1 MNQNNQIDFNK
12 QGSFTPPNLRAEN
25 HGAQLDNM
33 NNSNHPIGMNPT
45 GMVNPNYAQ
54 NVMPNMSM
62 GNQEVMHKPLS

>member
-1 MNQNNQIDFNK
+1 MN
-12 QGSFTPPNLRAEN
+12 T
-25 HGAQLDNM
+25 
-33 NNSNHPIGMNPT
+33 T